1 MASERVVG
9 MLSVGPADVMD
20 GVRGQMIGFFSF
32 WAARLCL
39 ATPNEGGGRALLPKL
54 AWLLAGMRISLAA
67 ASIAGICGAW
77 WQPRLGAAARA
88 VPRFSPAERLSS
100 G

>member
-1 MASERVVG
+1 
-9 MLSVGPADVMD
+9 
-20 GVRGQMIGFFSF
+20 
-32 WAARLCL
+32 
-39 ATPNEGGGRALLPKL
+39 L